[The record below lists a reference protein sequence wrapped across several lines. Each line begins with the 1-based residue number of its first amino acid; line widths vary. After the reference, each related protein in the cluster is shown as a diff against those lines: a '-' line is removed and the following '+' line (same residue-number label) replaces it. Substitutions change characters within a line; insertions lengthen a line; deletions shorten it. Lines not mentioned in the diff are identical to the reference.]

1 MPDRRSRES
10 RGHRG
15 WAVPVRRAADIDTEQ
30 TIVSG
35 TRSARVRQGVRR
47 HGTFE
52 TGISLALIVIRRLFA
67 CQLLVCLAWE
77 NAHGSPLQEIYL
89 EPTSARRLSPEQL
102 EVAASDPE
110 LDLRA
115 DFVHDALA
123 HGDACFGVLDGH
135 RVVSYCWFSNRPTEV
150 LPGFTTRFPA
160 ADYYSYKAFTRPSHR
175 GRGLLRDCQVAAAKA
190 FKREGPLRMLT
201 LIERR
206 NVSSL
211 KAFGQ
216 AGFRPLGRI
225 VLGRTRWRNYVIHS
239 AGCREHELRL
249 DTLAP
254 PAVPAAAE
262 VQPKTS
268 PPPVNV
274 R

>member
-1 MPDRRSRES
+1 VRDRHS
-10 RGHRG
+10 
-15 WAVPVRRAADIDTEQ
+15 PAADIDSTH
-30 TIVSG
+30 TIVSETG
-35 TRSARVRQGVRR
+35 RARVRQDLRR
-47 HGTFE
+47 HGMFE
-52 TGISLALIVIRRLFA
+52 TAMGLGLIAMGRLFA

-77 NAHGSPLQEIYL
+77 NAQGSSVQGLDL
-89 EPTSARRLSPEQL
+89 EPTRAGRFSREQL

-123 HGDACFGVLDGH
+123 HDDACFGVLDEK
-135 RVVSYCWFSNRPTEV
+135 RVVSYCWFSHRPTEV
-150 LPGFTTRFPA
+150 LPGFSTRFPA
-160 ADYYSYKAFTRPSHR
+160 GYYYSYKAFTRPSHR

-190 FKREGPLRMLT
+190 FTREGPLRMLT

-216 AGFRPLGRI
+216 AGFRPLGHV
-225 VLGRTRWRNYVIHS
+225 VLGRTRWGNYVLHS

-254 PAVPAAAE
+254 PAVPGAGEAQA
-262 VQPKTS
+262 KTS

>member
-1 MPDRRSRES
+1 VRDRHS
-10 RGHRG
+10 RG
-15 WAVPVRRAADIDTEQ
+15 ADVDSKP
-30 TIVSG
+30 TIVSE
-35 TRSARVRQGVRR
+35 TSRARVRQDIRR
-47 HGTFE
+47 HGMFE
-52 TGISLALIVIRRLFA
+52 TAMGLGLIAIGRLCA
-67 CQLLVCLAWE
+67 CQLLVCLTWE
-77 NAHGSPLQEIYL
+77 NAHASPSPGLDL
-89 EPTSARRLSPEQL
+89 EPTRAGRLSREQL
-102 EVAASDPE
+102 EVAASELE

-123 HGDACFGVLDGH
+123 HDDACFGVVDEK
-135 RVVSYCWFSNRPTEV
+135 RVVSYCWFSHRPTEV

-160 ADYYSYKAFTRPSHR
+160 GYHYAYKAFTRPSHR
-175 GRGLLRDCQVAAAKA
+175 GRGMLRDCQVAAAKA
-190 FKREGPLRMLT
+190 FERGGPVRMLT

-216 AGFRPLGRI
+216 AGFRPLGHV
-225 VLGRTRWRNYVIHS
+225 VLGRTRWRNYVMHS
-239 AGCREHELRL
+239 PGCREHEVRI

-254 PAVPAAAE
+254 PAVPGAGEAQA
-262 VQPKTS
+262 KTS